1 MSIGTDHNQ
10 NMLMNDNP
18 LLLKQA
24 KWNFI
29 TSSGSSNEAQLF
41 WLFVILLAID
51 NLSSLPLLYE
61 KVNDAQVILKI
72 DKRQT
77 DFQMACLC
85 TEPVT

>member
-1 MSIGTDHNQ
+1 MSTGTDHKQ
-10 NMLMNDNP
+10 NMNDNP

-24 KWNFI
+24 KRNFR